1 MNTISNTSINRF
13 SDFKHYEG
21 MFGCYAFFDA
31 GVCLYVGKATCIY
44 SRVKSHKSRFESHER
59 FKAWNLSRYIKDMDY
74 ANARVFLSLMEAYF
88 ITILE
93 PVENVSLPDFY
104 KKMLSSG
111 KTKDAFFAVERITKC
126 FDFLEEE

>member
-1 MNTISNTSINRF
+1 
-13 SDFKHYEG
+13 
-21 MFGCYAFFDA
+21 
-31 GVCLYVGKATCIY
+31 
-44 SRVKSHKSRFESHER
+44 
-59 FKAWNLSRYIKDMDY
+59 MDY